1 MTMDDGRKRV
11 THILVVEDDDVDVK
25 NIRRAFERGR
35 LTNPLYFARDGI
47 EGLERLR
54 DGSVP
59 AERRIVLLDINMPR
73 MNGLE
78 FLREVRADAKLKH
91 TPITPIVILTTS
103 NDERD
108 RFEAY
113 GEGVAGYL
121 LKPVTFGGFVELMS
135 AMNLFWSLTELP

>member
-1 MTMDDGRKRV
+1 MDDGRKRI

-35 LTNPLYFARDGI
+35 LMNPLYFARDGI

-59 AERRIVLLDINMPR
+59 SERRIVLLDINMPR

-78 FLREVRADAKLKH
+78 FLREIRADPHLKH
-91 TPITPIVILTTS
+91 TPVIVLTTS

-113 GEGVAGYL
+113 GEGVSGYL
-121 LKPVTFGGFVELMS
+121 VKPVTFTGFVELMS
-135 AMNLFWSLTELP
+135 AMNLYWSFVELP